1 MKKDNSSK
9 IIDIIIYIIITI
21 ISLCCLIPFL
31 HVFSL
36 SVSSN
41 SAVMSQK
48 VYIFP
53 VEFTIEAY
61 RQVLGD
67 ASMIR
72 SLLTTIYVTVLFTAI
87 GMILTICAA
96 YPLSRKRLKGRYL
109 LSFIFL
115 FTMYFHAGIIPD
127 YLLMNRLGL
136 INSLW
141 SLILPLAFSTYNM
154 IIMRSFI
161 QNTIPDSLEESAF
174 LEGCTDIG
182 VLIRIV
188 IPLCKPVLATLCL
201 FYAVG
206 RWNAYQDS
214 LYYITKQNLYVLQHK
229 LSLLI
234 STASDST
241 SLAQD
246 VHATQVLTPEVLKAA
261 CIMFATI
268 PIVIVYPFL
277 QKYFVKGIMIGAV
290 KG

>member
-154 IIMRSFI
+154 IILRSFI